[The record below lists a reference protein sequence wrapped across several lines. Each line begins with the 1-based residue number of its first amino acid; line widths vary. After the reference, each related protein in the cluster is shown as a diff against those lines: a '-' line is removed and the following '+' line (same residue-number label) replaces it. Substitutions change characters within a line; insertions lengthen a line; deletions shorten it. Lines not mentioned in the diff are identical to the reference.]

1 MTNESDVVDEIIIES
16 IGDGPSVRDVINET
30 TPDNTTRLNSVLS
43 SIDRFTSNLVTMG
56 TLAAFGGLMATAA
69 GWLMLKGYVY
79 ALTISAFAGT
89 MFLAVPI
96 GFAALCGLSFAVQ
109 LALQKRGVVLV

>member
-1 MTNESDVVDEIIIES
+1 MTNEAEVVDENIIDS
-16 IGDGPSVRDVINET
+16 IGDGPSVRDVIDET
-30 TPDNTTRLNSVLS
+30 TPEGTTRLTSVLS

-96 GFAALCGLSFAVQ
+96 GFAVLCGLSFAVQ
-109 LALQKRGVVLV
+109 LALQRRGVILV